1 MASGLLIKQK
11 QLLAG
16 DGITI
21 EHAQTSSTISLSNS
35 TLDAAVRIY
44 DATIAADT
52 GVVTITDGTPVS
64 DLRIGDEIRTLDG
77 VYQKTKD
84 DITTGS
90 IPDDGSHILISGCT
104 DPTDVNG
111 IYVATGEPNIWK
123 NETSNNWISRLDGY
137 GGPWWFIASSQ
148 APSNPGDTSI
158 RYRAIAAI
166 AQNPWDANFT
176 PSHAAGAISV
186 QKYSDLVSKTDTID
200 LFEYA
205 SLPIEPENIVQSVNG
220 NKPDAN
226 GNVTIETS
234 SGGLTSVATG
244 EGLAGDGTE
253 GDPITLDLS
262 NYRAVESDISLYSSG
277 PYSVKLFKSVYGIT
291 INDTGITLKS
301 ENASI
306 LLGVDITYNDNPQ
319 NTAGGFAIVGSDGK
333 LPSSILPDSSIDL
346 SNYSTTSNI
355 SLKTTG
361 SSTGIT
367 LGSTNGT
374 VSIYSGYDGNG
385 LSIGSTSCSYGGGNV
400 SLSGRLSTS
409 VGSYGAGT
417 TTINATSLTNL
428 KLRIGSSGTASSANT
443 ANGLVVVGS
452 DGKIPGSV
460 LPESTVDL
468 GSYTGAVNITATS
481 NATIRAGSSGN
492 YSLTLGSSGHGLTVG
507 AMPNSPTVDLSA
519 YGSTGTVNLNSANI
533 NVGGS
538 SGSTKITLKSS
549 NVSVEPTTGGGT
561 FSVDVTSSGSAK
573 FTAGNIY
580 FNNNA
585 SNTAGGFA
593 IVEEDG
599 KLPSSIIPVSSNRH
613 PFTSSDLS
621 SNVLTITTTGNV
633 TGVIDDSGK
642 AWNFADEEVT
652 YTDSTVSVDL
662 SGVFARKGIATP
674 VGTWKLMLYGA

>member
-35 TLDAAVRIY
+35 TLNAAVRIY
-44 DATIAADT
+44 DATIASDT
-52 GVVTITDGTPVS
+52 GVVTITDGTPVA
-64 DLRIGDEIRTLDG
+64 DLNIGDEIRTPDG
-77 VYQKTKD
+77 VYQKVKD
-84 DITTGS
+84 GITTTG
-90 IPDDGSHILISGCT
+90 PADGTRIEVSGIT
-104 DPTDVNG
+104 SPSDANGYYALQSEDV
-111 IYVATGEPNIWK
+111 WK
-123 NETSNNWISRLDGY
+123 HETANYWITLFFSSGWYWMLSNKSD
-137 GGPWWFIASSQ
+137 A
-148 APSNPGDTSI
+148 ANPGECLFYGVFGEEGLKPWEIDTNWQPMNG
-158 RYRAIAAI
+158 AVG
-166 AQNPWDANFT
+166 NPQLENVEASTTITN
-176 PSHAAGAISV
+176 
-186 QKYSDLVSKTDTID
+186 TID

-205 SLPIEPENIVQSVNG
+205 STSVASSDIVQSVNG

-277 PYSVKLFKSVYGIT
+277 PYSVKLFKSLYGIT

-385 LSIGSTSCSYGGGNV
+385 LSIGSTSCSYSGGNV